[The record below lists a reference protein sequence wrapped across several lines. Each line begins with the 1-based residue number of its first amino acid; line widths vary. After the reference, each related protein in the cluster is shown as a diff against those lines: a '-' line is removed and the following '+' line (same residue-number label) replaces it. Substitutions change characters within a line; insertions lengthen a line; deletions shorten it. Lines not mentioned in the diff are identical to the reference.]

1 MIVHVISMLTTCLG
15 EKLNR
20 TDNCSFC
27 YGLDKMKT
35 IALVMVV
42 VLGVCSSF
50 GFDITNKSDM
60 DTI

>member
-1 MIVHVISMLTTCLG
+1 M
-15 EKLNR
+15 
-20 TDNCSFC
+20 DNCSFC